1 MERSRMARRQ
11 DTTTNKRKPAAKKP
25 KLKAKK
31 SKFRRIITILGIL
44 FIIGVIAG
52 GAYTAYA
59 IATAPPLD
67 EEKLVDT
74 YPIQLLSAEGEPLEG
89 SGQIREYVSI
99 DDISEVM
106 QQAVI
111 SIEDRRFY
119 EHNGV
124 DLRRIGGAVLA
135 NVTDGF
141 GAEGGST
148 ITQQLVKQSFL
159 STDKKL
165 KRKLQEQWLA
175 IKLER
180 EYTKEQILEMYLN
193 KNYYGSGGYGVQT
206 ASKRYFNKPVSEVN
220 YQEAAILA
228 GLPQRPSAY
237 DPINGDQELTRYRQ
251 EQVLSAMKRD
261 GHITEEQ
268 YNQALDVEIADV
280 ISPGEETEEETYTR
294 SIYARVQAELEE
306 DYGLEQADIYGTG
319 LKVYTSINK
328 DLHTKFNSDI
338 KNDNVNLPNGAFPED
353 LRMGATVLNTKTG
366 EIVAV
371 IDSEQAKQ
379 GDKTYRDYSREKRQ
393 IGSTAKPFFDYGPG
407 IENAQWSTGKV
418 LIDKA
423 FDDSDNYKPI
433 NYYTGF
439 RGANTM
445 RYYLTI
451 SGNTPAVRAFYEVRD
466 EFGQEA
472 IQSFVENVGIE
483 PSMSGDEMNAS
494 NALGTAEASTT
505 QMAAAYAALGTNGM
519 YTKPHLIQKIEFN
532 DGSTI
537 NSPIK
542 AKQAMEDY
550 TAYMLTDM
558 LRDVVSGSNGTYEP
572 GAFPWDVAGKTGTTN
587 DDKGDEKDKW
597 FTGYTTDYSISVWT
611 GRANDVPVS
620 LFKPNYAQYYFE
632 YMMQQ
637 VTNATGQP
645 DRFQQPES
653 VLSLGNELYVKGTKP
668 KDLQPDK
675 LAAPTGASIDY
686 DVPAGT
692 GTLSW
697 SYDTQGVQAA
707 GYQGLS
713 FTVTEKRPDG
723 SERVVGTTEDTSIA
737 IADLASGQTTFTIVA
752 NATNALVGDQQ
763 SSPLQTT
770 YTVERSEEPP
780 AEEEEEPATEET
792 SPEEEG
798 DQTDGQNNEN
808 NDNNGNNGN
817 NNNGNNE
824 NNGNDTNTEDEN
836 TEPPTEEEP
845 PADETDGETD
855 SNGDV
860 SRQSTDSNGRG
871 NGNGNGNGGRD

>member
-11 DTTTNKRKPAAKKP
+11 DTTSNKRKPAAKKP
-25 KLKAKK
+25 KQKTKK
-31 SKFRRIITILGIL
+31 SKFRRILTILGIL

-52 GAYTAYA
+52 AAYTAYA

-99 DDISEVM
+99 DEISEVM

-119 EHNGV
+119 EHNGI
-124 DLRRIGGAVLA
+124 DLRRIGGAVVA
-135 NVTDGF
+135 NLTDGF

-193 KNYYGSGGYGVQT
+193 KNYYGTGGYGVQT

-261 GHITEEQ
+261 GHITEEE

-328 DLHTKFNSDI
+328 DLHTKFNNDI
-338 KNDNVNLPNGAFPED
+338 KNDNVNLPTSEFPED

-371 IDSEQAKQ
+371 IDSQQAKQ
-379 GDKTYRDYSREKRQ
+379 GDKNYRDYSREKRQ

-418 LIDKA
+418 LIDKE
-423 FDDSDNYKPI
+423 FDESETFKPG
-433 NYYTGF
+433 NYYPGF

-445 RYYLTI
+445 RYYLTV
-451 SGNTPAVRAFYEVRD
+451 SGNTPAVRAFYEVQE
-466 EFGQEA
+466 EFGSEA
-472 IQSFVENVGIE
+472 IESFVENVGIE
-483 PSMSGDEMNAS
+483 PARAGDEILPANS
-494 NALGTAEASTT
+494 LGVAEASTT

-572 GAFPWDVAGKTGTTN
+572 GAFPYDVAGKTGTTN
-587 DDKGDEKDKW
+587 DDKGDENDKW

-611 GRANDVPVS
+611 ARASNDIPVS

-632 YMMQQ
+632 YMMQE
-637 VTNATGQP
+637 VTKATGQP

-686 DVPAGT
+686 DVPGET

-697 SYDTQGVQAA
+697 SYDKQAVEAA

-713 FTVTEKRPDG
+713 FTVTETRPDG

-737 IADLASGQTTFTIVA
+737 ISGLGEGETTFTIVA

-763 SSPLQTT
+763 SSPLQTS
-770 YTVERSEEPP
+770 YTVERSEEPA

-792 SPEEEG
+792 PPEEEG
-798 DQTDGQNNEN
+798 EQTDGESNE
-808 NDNNGNNGN
+808 
-817 NNNGNNE
+817 NNGNNE
-824 NNGNDTNTEDEN
+824 NNENNGNDNNTEDEN
-836 TEPPTEEEP
+836 TEEPTEEEP
-845 PADETDGETD
+845 TTDETDGESD
-855 SNGDV
+855 SEGDV
-860 SRQSTDSNGRG
+860 SRQSTSDSDDRN

>member
-11 DTTTNKRKPAAKKP
+11 DTTKKP
-25 KLKAKK
+25 KQQTKK
-31 SKFRRIITILGIL
+31 SKQKTKKPMWRRIL
-44 FIIGVIAG
+44 FILGLLLIVGVVVG
-52 GAYTAYA
+52 GAYAAYA

-74 YPIQLLSAEGEPLEG
+74 YPIQLLSAEGEPLEE

-119 EHNGV
+119 EHNGI

-165 KRKLQEQWLA
+165 LRKLQEQWLA

-193 KNYYGSGGYGVQT
+193 KNYYGSGAWGVQA
-206 ASKRYFNKPVSEVN
+206 ASKTYFNKPVSEVN

-237 DPINGDQELTRYRQ
+237 DPIAGDQELTRYRQ
-251 EQVLSAMKRD
+251 EQVLSSMKRD

-268 YNQALDVEIADV
+268 YNEALDVEIADV
-280 ISPGEETEEETYTR
+280 ISPGAQTEEESYTR

-306 DYGLEQADIYGTG
+306 DYGLEQSDIYGTG

-328 DLHTKFNSDI
+328 ELHAKFNKDI
-338 KNDNVNLPNGAFPED
+338 KSDNVNIPNGEFPED

-366 EIVAV
+366 EIIAV
-371 IDSEQAKQ
+371 IDSQQAEQ
-379 GDKTYRDYSREKRQ
+379 GDKNYRDYSREKRQ

-407 IENAQWSTGKV
+407 IENAQWSTGKI
-418 LIDKA
+418 LMDA
-423 FDDSDNYKPI
+423 PFDEDEFNPK
-433 NYYTGF
+433 NYYTEY

-451 SGNTPAVRAFYEVRD
+451 SGNTPAVRAFYEVEE
-466 EFGQEA
+466 EFGPEA
-472 IQSFVENVGIE
+472 IESFVENVGIE
-483 PSMSGDEMNAS
+483 PARSGDEMVPANS
-494 NALGTAEASTT
+494 LGVAEASTT
-505 QMAAAYAALGTNGM
+505 QMAAAYATLGANGM

-537 NSPIK
+537 NSPVK

-558 LRDVVSGSNGTYEP
+558 LRDVVSGSNGTYKP

-587 DDKGDEKDKW
+587 DDDGNENDKW

-611 GRANDVPVS
+611 GKASGAGDNALAEDH
-620 LFKPNYAQYYFE
+620 AQYYFE
-632 YMMQQ
+632 YMMQE
-637 VTNATGQP
+637 VTNATGSP
-645 DRFQQPES
+645 DRFQQPDS

-668 KDLQPDK
+668 KDLEPK
-675 LAAPTGASIDY
+675 NLPAPTGASINY
-686 DVPAGT
+686 DIPADS
-692 GTLSW
+692 GTLTW
-697 SYDTQGVQAA
+697 SYNREAVEAD

-737 IADLASGQTTFTIVA
+737 ISGLTNGTTTFTII
-752 NATNALVGDQQ
+752 ATASNQLVGEQQ
-763 SSPLQTT
+763 SSPAQTQ
-770 YTVERSEEPP
+770 YTVERSQEP

-792 SPEEEG
+792 PPEEEPAEE
-798 DQTDGQNNEN
+798 TPPNES
-808 NDNNGNNGN
+808 DNNNG
-817 NNNGNNE
+817 NGNNE
-824 NNGNDTNTEDEN
+824 N
-836 TEPPTEEEP
+836 
-845 PADETDGETD
+845 
-855 SNGDV
+855 
-860 SRQSTDSNGRG
+860 G
-871 NGNGNGNGGRD
+871 NGNNEGEEGETTEEPATEETPPEEESSTELESQSNSDTSEPNQDRENDDRE

>member
-11 DTTTNKRKPAAKKP
+11 DTTKKP
-25 KLKAKK
+25 KQQTKK
-31 SKFRRIITILGIL
+31 SKQQTKKPMWRRILL
-44 FIIGVIAG
+44 IIGLLLIVGVVVG

-74 YPIQLLSAEGEPLEG
+74 YPIQLLSAEGEPLEE

-119 EHNGV
+119 EHNGI

-141 GAEGGST
+141 GSEGGST

-175 IKLER
+175 VKLER

-193 KNYYGSGGYGVQT
+193 KNYYGSGAWGVQA
-206 ASKRYFNKPVSEVN
+206 ASKTYFNKPVSEVN

-237 DPINGDQELTRYRQ
+237 DPIAGDQELTRYRQ

-261 GHITEEQ
+261 GHITEQQ
-268 YNQALDVEIADV
+268 YNEALDVEIADV
-280 ISPGEETEEETYTR
+280 ISPGAQTEEESYTR

-306 DYGLEQADIYGTG
+306 DYGLEQSDIYGTG

-328 DLHTKFNSDI
+328 ELHAKFNKDI
-338 KNDNVNLPNGAFPED
+338 KTDNVNIPNGEFPED

-371 IDSEQAKQ
+371 IDSQQPKQ
-379 GDKTYRDYSREKRQ
+379 GDKNYRDYSREKRQ

-407 IENAQWSTGKV
+407 IENAQWSTGKI
-418 LIDKA
+418 LMDAPFEGEDGPK
-423 FDDSDNYKPI
+423 
-433 NYYTGF
+433 NYYEGY
-439 RGANTM
+439 RGPNTM

-451 SGNTPAVRAFYEVRD
+451 SGNTPAVRAFQEVQD
-466 EFGQEA
+466 EFGPEA
-472 IQSFVENVGIE
+472 IESFVENVGIE
-483 PSMSGDEMNAS
+483 PARSGDEIVLS
-494 NALGTAEASTT
+494 NSLGTAEASTT
-505 QMAAAYAALGTNGM
+505 QMAAAYAALGNNGM

-587 DDKGDEKDKW
+587 DEKDKW
-597 FTGYTTDYSISVWT
+597 FTGYTTDYAISVWT
-611 GRANDVPVS
+611 GRVS
-620 LFKPNYAQYYFE
+620 GADEKVSKPNHAQYYFE

-637 VTNATGQP
+637 VTNATGSP
-645 DRFQQPES
+645 DRFQQPDS

-668 KDLQPDK
+668 KDLEPK
-675 LAAPTGASIDY
+675 NLPAPTGASINY
-686 DVPAGT
+686 DIPADS
-692 GTLSW
+692 GTLTW
-697 SYDTQGVQAA
+697 SYNRQAVEA
-707 GYQGLS
+707 DGYQGLS

-737 IADLASGQTTFTIVA
+737 ISGLQNGTTTFTIVA
-752 NATNALVGDQQ
+752 TASNQLVGEQQ
-763 SSPLQTT
+763 SSPAQTQ
-770 YTVERSEEPP
+770 YTVERSQEP

-792 SPEEEG
+792 PPEEEPTEETPPNE
-798 DQTDGQNNEN
+798 TD
-808 NDNNGNNGN
+808 
-817 NNNGNNE
+817 NNNGNGNSENE
-824 NNGNDTNTEDEN
+824 
-836 TEPPTEEEP
+836 
-845 PADETDGETD
+845 
-855 SNGDV
+855 
-860 SRQSTDSNGRG
+860 
-871 NGNGNGNGGRD
+871 NGNGNNEGGEGETTEEPATEETPPAEEESSTELESQSNSDTSESNQDRENDNRE